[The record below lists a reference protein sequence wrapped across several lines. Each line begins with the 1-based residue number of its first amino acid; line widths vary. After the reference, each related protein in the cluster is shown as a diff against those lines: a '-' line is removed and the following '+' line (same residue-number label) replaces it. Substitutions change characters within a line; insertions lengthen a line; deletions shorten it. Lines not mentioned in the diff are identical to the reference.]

1 MIEQGEVYLVD
12 FAKKYNSE
20 FGKVRPA
27 VVLQNNFFNRSLEN
41 AQYQSVLLVPLS
53 TRDIQTEYKIEI
65 APRDNLK
72 EKSYIVANWLCT
84 LDLKRMQLDKG
95 VITKLSSDE
104 LQQLKAKIC
113 DLI

>member
-1 MIEQGEVYLVD
+1 MIQQGEIYLVD

-27 VVLQNNFFNRSLEN
+27 VILQNDFLNRSLEISKF
-41 AQYQSVLLVPLS
+41 QSVLVVPLS
-53 TRDIQTEYKIEI
+53 TQDVQTQYKISIE
-65 APRDNLK
+65 PRDNLK

-84 LDLKRMQLDKG
+84 LDLSRIQTQKG
-95 VITKLSSDE
+95 VITKLTKDE
-104 LQQLKAKIC
+104 LASLKSRTC

>member
-27 VVLQNNFFNRSLEN
+27 VILQNNFLNRSLGVSK
-41 AQYQSVLLVPLS
+41 YQSVLVVPLS
-53 TRDIQTEYKIEI
+53 TQDIQTEYKIEV
-65 APRDNLK
+65 APRDNLN
-72 EKSYIVANWLCT
+72 EKSFIVANWLCT
-84 LDLKRMQLDKG
+84 LDIKRIQVDKG
-95 VITKLSSDE
+95 AITKLSSDE

>member
-27 VVLQNNFFNRSLEN
+27 VVLQNDFLNRSLEN
-41 AQYQSVLLVPLS
+41 RQYQSVLVVPLS
-53 TRDIQTEYKIEI
+53 TQDVQTDYKVEI
-65 APRDNLK
+65 APRDNLN
-72 EKSYIVANWLCT
+72 EKSFIVANWLCT
-84 LDLKRMQLDKG
+84 LDFKRIQLDKG
-95 VITKLSSDE
+95 VITKLSSNEFQE
-104 LQQLKAKIC
+104 LKLKIC